1 MRALDVGIQGR
12 MFPWLRK
19 GEVLGDGG
27 WEASFNGGWL
37 RRMVGGE
44 GRILITEYIGGE

>member
-27 WEASFNGGWL
+27 VGKQALMGGGYGGWL
-37 RRMVGGE
+37 EVRA
-44 GRILITEYIGGE
+44 EY